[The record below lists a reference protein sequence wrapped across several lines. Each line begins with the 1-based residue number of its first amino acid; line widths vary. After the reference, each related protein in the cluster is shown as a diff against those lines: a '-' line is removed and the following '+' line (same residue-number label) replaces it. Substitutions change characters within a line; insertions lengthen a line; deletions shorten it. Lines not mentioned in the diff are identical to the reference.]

1 MTVSATPEPSP
12 GLPSYRDALSWLYS
26 CVRGAAPRDPARMA
40 ALLEALALPSPDHV
54 VHVVGTN
61 GKGTVTAMVD
71 AGLRAWGE
79 PCGRFV
85 SPHVEDFRERVSVD
99 GKPVSRETVRRFA
112 ARAQRLAIVPAPA
125 FFEWTLALALTAF
138 ARARL
143 RWAVVEAGVGGA
155 RDATRALTG
164 VRLVV
169 LTNVTPDHLE
179 TLGPDLDSIARDK
192 AGALRPGIPAVTGA
206 RGDALKVVRAEARRL
221 GAPLFIESSGQPL
234 FDLPALGRAIGTT
247 RTANARLAAAALR
260 LLGAPEEAVATGI
273 AAPPLPGRGE
283 RYRVRGCE
291 VLLDGAHDPA
301 AAEALAADLEPG
313 FVLLFGALARKQ
325 AAATLAALERSAAA
339 VVLTEAALGEHP
351 PSVRP
356 GDRFLVDPGRAL
368 DLALTL
374 AAQGA
379 SQRPDG
385 PPPRVVVAGS
395 LYLAGRLRPLLRR
408 RARPHASPT
417 VSTGTRP

>member
-1 MTVSATPEPSP
+1 M
-12 GLPSYRDALSWLYS
+12 
-26 CVRGAAPRDPARMA
+26 
-40 ALLEALALPSPDHV
+40 
-54 VHVVGTN
+54 
-61 GKGTVTAMVD
+61 
-71 AGLRAWGE
+71 
-79 PCGRFV
+79 
-85 SPHVEDFRERVSVD
+85 
-99 GKPVSRETVRRFA
+99 
-112 ARAQRLAIVPAPA
+112 PAPA

-143 RWAVVEAGVGGA
+143 SWAVVEAGVGGA

-179 TLGPDLDSIARDK
+179 TLGPDLASIARDK

-206 RGDALKVVRAEARRL
+206 RGDALEVVRAEARRR

-234 FDLPALGRAIGTT
+234 FDLPALSRDLGTT

-260 LLGAPEEAVATGI
+260 LLGAPEQAVAAGI

-283 RYRVRGCE
+283 RFQIRGCE

-301 AAEALAADLEPG
+301 AAEALAAGLEPG

-325 AAATLAALERSAAA
+325 AAATLAALERGAAA
-339 VVLTEAALGEHP
+339 VVLTEAALGEQP
-351 PSVRP
+351 PSVRS
-356 GDRFLVDPGRAL
+356 GDRFVADPARAL
-368 DLALTL
+368 DLALAL
-374 AAQGA
+374 AARDA
-379 SQRPDG
+379 SRRPDG

-408 RARPHASPT
+408 RARRHASPT
-417 VSTGTRP
+417 AATGTRP